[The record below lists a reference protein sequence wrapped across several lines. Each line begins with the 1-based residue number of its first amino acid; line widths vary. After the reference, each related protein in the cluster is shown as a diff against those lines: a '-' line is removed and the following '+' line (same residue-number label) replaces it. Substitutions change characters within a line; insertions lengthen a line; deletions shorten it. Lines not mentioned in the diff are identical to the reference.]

1 MFIKRMNKKGVT
13 LIELVV
19 VFVIIAIG
27 AVLLV
32 PNIGAWLPNYRLRGA
47 TRDIASTMRV
57 AQMKAVSSNL
67 EYRVSF
73 ANPSFWLERGDQSSG
88 STNWTTEGAIQI
100 LPTGITMS
108 GSLDGSNAHFNTNS
122 TCSSGSLI
130 LRNTKGTQRTLTLT
144 TSTGRVK
151 IID

>member
-1 MFIKRMNKKGVT
+1 MLIRQTNKRGIT
-13 LIELVV
+13 LLELIVV
-19 VFVIIAIG
+19 MVIIAIG
-27 AVLLV
+27 AVLV
-32 PNIGAWLPNYRLRGA
+32 APNIGVWLPNYRLRSA
-47 TRDIASTMRV
+47 TRDVVSALRT

-144 TSTGRVK
+144 TSTGRVR
-151 IID
+151 IE